1 MRLANSRSRSNP
13 IAAAQ
18 EAAAQYVACVF
29 EPKDIIEVRRLP
41 CGQSTWHRADKLSE
55 VVRELIRENQQGQH
69 IYVGANPRCVWG
81 GTRSKDVA
89 CARCLFVDF
98 DGIDQDIARDRW
110 CDAGLPTPTLI
121 IASGHGVHTY
131 WRLAEP
137 ITDMA
142 LWTRCQ
148 KKLIALLGSDGAIH
162 DPARIMRSPGFLNH
176 KEPVAAC
183 SIVDDDPARIY
194 DLKSLTPLV
203 NIATVEREDRAA
215 QTTYNLQGQSNAPLH
230 DSRCAIET
238 AKRAAAKWPSASRGG
253 RNARAFQ
260 NAAYLVKNLGL
271 TEAQAWPIF
280 QQWNC
285 KNRPPLPQWELRQ
298 TLRNARIYG
307 RHPAGNKAVA

>member
-1 MRLANSRSRSNP
+1 M
-13 IAAAQ
+13 I
-18 EAAAQYVACVF
+18 
-29 EPKDIIEVRRLP
+29 
-41 CGQSTWHRADKLSE
+41 
-55 VVRELIRENQQGQH
+55 
-69 IYVGANPRCVWG
+69 
-81 GTRSKDVA
+81 
-89 CARCLFVDF
+89 
-98 DGIDQDIARDRW
+98 
-110 CDAGLPTPTLI
+110 
-121 IASGHGVHTY
+121 
-131 WRLAEP
+131 
-137 ITDMA
+137 

-148 KKLIALLGSDGAIH
+148 KRLIALLGSDGAIH
-162 DPARIMRSPGFLNH
+162 DPARIMRLPGFLNH

-194 DLKSLTPLV
+194 DLKSLRPLV
-203 NIATVEREDRAA
+203 SSATGGCEDRRAA
-215 QTTYNLQGQSNAPLH
+215 QTTYNLQRQSNAPLH

-285 KNRPPLPQWELRQ
+285 KNKPPLPQWELRQ

-307 RHPAGNKAVA
+307 RHRTDN

>member
-1 MRLANSRSRSNP
+1 MRLANSQSRSNP
-13 IAAAQ
+13 AAAAQ
-18 EAAAQYVACVF
+18 EAAAQYAACVF
-29 EPKDIIEVRRLP
+29 EPKDVVEVRRLP
-41 CGQSTWHRADKLSE
+41 CGRSTWHRADTLSE
-55 VVRELIRENQQGQH
+55 VVRELIRENRQGQH
-69 IYVGANPRCVWG
+69 IYVGANPRRVWD

-98 DGIDQDIARDRW
+98 DGIDQDTAWDRW

-121 IASGHGVHTY
+121 IASGHGVHAY

-137 ITDMA
+137 MTDMA
-142 LWTRCQ
+142 LWTRYQ
-148 KKLIALLGSDGAIH
+148 KGLIALLGSDGAIH
-162 DPARIMRSPGFLNH
+162 DPARIMRLPVFLNH

-183 SIVDDDPARIY
+183 SIMDDNPARIY
-194 DLKSLTPLV
+194 DLKRLRPLV
-203 NIATVEREDRAA
+203 NSATKEREDKAA
-215 QTTYNLQGQSNAPLH
+215 QATHNLQRQSSVPFNNG
-230 DSRCAIET
+230 RGT
-238 AKRAAAKWPSASRGG
+238 AEMARRAAAKWPSASKGG

-271 TEAQAWPIF
+271 TEAQAWPIL

-307 RHPAGNKAVA
+307 RHRTDN